1 MFGMVEYLIY
11 CGMKKIGYTLIL
23 LFAAVFA
30 GCGGGEKTIY
40 KIENVEFTLSGPLFE
55 GSNPAQYTYAVD
67 LKSILGD
74 KYADGSEITGAVL
87 KSAQIVAADSA
98 NFDGIN
104 SFVVSLAGDNP
115 ELKMVELAV
124 LNPIAPGSTK
134 VTLIPSLEANADD
147 YFKEKQFYIVVDAG
161 LAADM
166 EGDITFKGTFE
177 FELTYH

>member
-1 MFGMVEYLIY
+1 
-11 CGMKKIGYTLIL
+11 MKNILKSTLL
-23 LFAAVFA
+23 LLVVVIA
-30 GCGGGEKTIY
+30 GCGGGEKTTL

-74 KYADGSEITGAVL
+74 KYAEGSEITGAVL
-87 KSAQIVAADSA
+87 KSAQITAADSA

-124 LNPIAPGSTK
+124 LNPVAAGSTSVK
-134 VTLIPSLEANADD
+134 LAPSTEAKADD
-147 YFKEKQFYIVVDAG
+147 FFKEKQFYIVVDAG
-161 LAADM
+161 VAADI
-166 EGDITFKGTFE
+166 EADITFKGTFE
-177 FELTYH
+177 FELTYR